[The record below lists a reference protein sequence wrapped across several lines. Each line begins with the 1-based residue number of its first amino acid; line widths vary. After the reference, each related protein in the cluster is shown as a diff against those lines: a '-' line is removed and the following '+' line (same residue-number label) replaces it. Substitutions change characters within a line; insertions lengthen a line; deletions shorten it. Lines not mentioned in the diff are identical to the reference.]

1 MLRLREE
8 LNPEEQPGAARVPTS
23 YPTTRNRHGLHC
35 RECGGLFYVD
45 DAVCE
50 KVRAV
55 LQLDATENP
64 FLCDDCE
71 EAYVEEAY
79 DR

>member
-8 LNPEEQPGAARVPTS
+8 LNPEEQPGASSEPTT

-35 RECGGLFYVD
+35 RECGELIYVD
-45 DAVCE
+45 DAAYE
-50 KVRAV
+50 SV
-55 LQLDATENP
+55 LAALRMDATENP

-71 EAYVEEAY
+71 DAYAEESY

>member
-8 LNPEEQPGAARVPTS
+8 LNPEEQPGAARVATT
-23 YPTTRNRHGLHC
+23 YPTTRNRHGWHC

-45 DAVCE
+45 DAARE
-50 KVRAV
+50 KVRAAV
-55 LQLDATENP
+55 SVDPTENP

-71 EAYVEEAY
+71 EAYADEAY
-79 DR
+79 HR